1 MKTAR
6 KYSGVSSAVAA
17 ALLVVGLI
25 AGGLVG
31 IFAAPLVAP
40 PQTVTQTILNTVIR
54 TATVTATVAGEVPQ
68 QVGAIPP
75 LVEQNTL
82 KLGVGLPYIPASLA
96 TKKSG
101 LTGEIR
107 VGALLSLSGDLRTFG
122 ENHRAAL
129 ELARDDINAWLSRT
143 NPGLRI
149 VLEIEDTATQP
160 EQALA
165 KLQALAARGVKFVAG
180 PLSSREVR
188 NLKSYA
194 DENNILVVSQSSTA
208 VDLAVPGDNIVRLI
222 PDDRKQGPALAR
234 LMWGAGVKFYVPIWR
249 GDTYG
254 DGLKESTEASFKR
267 LGGSVDAGVRYNPDA
282 KEFAAEIATLESKVR
297 DAISRY
303 GQGAVA
309 VHLIAFEEAVL
320 LLQEAAKR
328 DILRGVRWFGSDGTA
343 LSGDVQGDAV
353 SAQFNVD
360 TRFVHTIYAATS
372 SDIFDRVRERVKQ
385 VYGRE
390 ADTYSYTIYDILWI
404 IVLSILTVDKY
415 DAVAAKAVLPT
426 VAAQYFGAS
435 GWTLLNE
442 ANDRIGGDYDVWAL
456 EKVGDKFEWKL
467 VGVYKAAADS
477 VSWEPGYEA
486 KYT

>member
-1 MKTAR
+1 MTR
-6 KYSGVSSAVAA
+6 VSGVSSALAA

-25 AGGLVG
+25 IGGLVG
-31 IFAAPLVAP
+31 IFAAPLVTP
-40 PQTVTQTILNTVIR
+40 PQTQTITQFQTIIS
-54 TATVTATVAGEVPQ
+54 TATRFTTVTAG
-68 QVGAIPP
+68 GAPP
-75 LVEQNTL
+75 PTPLLPSLVEQNAV
-82 KLGVGLPYIPASLA
+82 KLGTGLPYIPASLVN
-96 TKKSG
+96 KKSS
-101 LTGEIR
+101 LSGEIR

-122 ENHRAAL
+122 ENHKAAL

-143 NPGLRI
+143 NPGLKV
-149 VLEIEDTATQP
+149 VLEIEDSATQP

-188 NLKSYA
+188 NLKAYA
-194 DENNILVVSQSSTA
+194 DQNNILVLSQSSTA
-208 VDLAVPGDNIVRLI
+208 VDLAVPGDNILRLI

-234 LMWGAGVKFYVPIWR
+234 LMWGAGIKYYVPIWR

-254 DGLKESTEASFKR
+254 DGLKESTEAAFKR
-267 LGGSVDAGVRYNPDA
+267 LGGSVDSGVRYNPDA
-282 KEFAAEIATLESKVR
+282 KEFATEVATLESKVR

-303 GQGAVA
+303 GEKAVA

-328 DILRGVRWFGSDGTA
+328 DILRRVRWFGSDGTA
-343 LSGDVQGDAV
+343 LSGDVQNDAT

-360 TRFVHTIYAATS
+360 TRFLHTIYAATS

-390 ADTYSYTIYDILWI
+390 ADTYTYTIYDILWI

-415 DAVAAKAVLPT
+415 DPAAVKNVLPT
-426 VAAQYFGAS
+426 IAAQYFGAS

-442 ANDRIGGDYDVWAL
+442 SGDRIGGDYDVWAI
-456 EKVGDKFEWKL
+456 EKVGDKYEWKR

-477 VSWEPGYEA
+477 VAWEPGYEE